1 VPSMRLPP
9 GIIRLPPELL
19 VSLPL
24 PIDPEKLNT
33 CESSTVSPVRVQ
45 FICHPLGRVMPASM
59 LSLGGGKGR
68 VPSPETVGRKKV
80 RGERMPINS
89 LRALRVR
96 GDQWGVV
103 VGLYIT
109 ETGQGRELEPV
120 LRSIAKKHE
129 AGLALGGL
137 EVSQKRGS
145 KRQRVA
151 ALRKVRHAGCHCE
164 DSRLQKKKAPPPAR
178 LVAQG
183 FVDTLPTDHDRPG
196 HKARSVVDIT
206 PARAVRLAALVAC
219 LQDRAAFG
227 AAQDGACPT
236 SAVARAERPFWHRLH
251 QVAIKAARGTNA
263 RFPVKDA
270 FARHRHSTA
279 TFCHISNGAERQTR
293 FPRISSTHRW

>member
-1 VPSMRLPP
+1 
-9 GIIRLPPELL
+9 
-19 VSLPL
+19 
-24 PIDPEKLNT
+24 
-33 CESSTVSPVRVQ
+33 
-45 FICHPLGRVMPASM
+45 
-59 LSLGGGKGR
+59 
-68 VPSPETVGRKKV
+68 
-80 RGERMPINS
+80 
-89 LRALRVR
+89 VR

-293 FPRISSTHRW
+293 FPRISSTHRTQVDQRPPLVITTLPAHSFKLIIRKVFQLAHPLRVITLHRLHRKGRCAKIQTTIHAGESTLCHGYFFKPYRPQLRLK